1 MTHKLLS
8 LLFLALP
15 LAAMSQKPV
24 TQQEMQAIYEEVKT
38 PYKYG
43 LVVAPADNNHKI
55 DCPTVFRQGD
65 KWLMTYVV
73 YNGKTGTDGRGYE
86 TWLSESDD
94 LLHWRTLGRLL
105 SFRDSGWDRNQ
116 RGGFPALPDMEWGG
130 SYELQSYKGKHW
142 MTYIGGEGTGYEAVN
157 APLYV
162 GLAWTKGNIA
172 TAHEWESHDRP
183 ILSIHD
189 KDAQWW
195 EKMTQYKST
204 VYWDKSKTLG
214 APFVMYYNAGGR
226 HPETNLKGERVGI
239 ALSKDM
245 KNWKRYPGNPV
256 FAHEAEGTITGDAH
270 IQKIGDLYVMFYFS
284 AFEPSRRY
292 KAYNTFAVSRDLIHW
307 TDWNGKD
314 LIIPSKPY
322 DELFAH
328 KSYVIKHNGVV
339 YHFYCA
345 VNNAEQRGIAVSTSR
360 PMGRSEVRFPQPE
373 VKNRRDVTELNDNWI
388 THLVGSDTISI
399 PLLQEG
405 GVPAGRGGRHANNK
419 NSFTVNI
426 PHNWDDYYGYR
437 QLTHGNLHGT
447 AMYIKTFQ
455 SPKQPGKRYFLRFEG
470 VGTYATIKVNGK
482 DFGRHPVGRTTL
494 TLDVTDALIPGDNRL
509 EVKAEHP
516 EMIADMPW
524 VCGGCSSEWGFSE
537 GSQPL
542 GIFRP
547 VVLEATDEI
556 RIEPF
561 GVHIW
566 NNDRADSVFV
576 DTEVKNYCTKA
587 ATIEVV
593 NKFSNADG
601 KQVFRLTETVTL
613 QPGELKVIRQSSPI
627 VNPIRWSTTNPYLYK
642 LASMIKRDTKTT
654 DEITTPFGIRTLSW
668 PVKRTDG
675 DGRFFLNN
683 QPVFIN
689 GVCEYEHQFGQ
700 SHAFSHEQVT
710 ARVKQML
717 AAGFNAFRD
726 AHQPHHLDYQTYWD
740 KEGILFWT
748 QFSAHVWY
756 DTPEFRE
763 NFKRLLRQ
771 WVKERRNSPSV
782 VMWGLQNE
790 STLPREFAEECS
802 EIIREMDPTARTMRV
817 ITTCNGGEGTDW
829 NVVQNWSGTYGGDVN
844 KYNKELSQKNQLL
857 NGEYGAWRSIDLH
870 TEPEDISLS
879 PDETSPAGKAWS
891 EGRMCKLMET
901 KIRLAEQ
908 ARDSVCGQFQWIY
921 SSHDNPGRRQPDEA
935 YRKIDK
941 VGPFNYKGLVTPWEE
956 PLDVYY
962 MYRANYVPAEKD
974 PMVYLVSHTW
984 ADRFKDGRR
993 RATIEAYSNCDS
1005 VLLYND
1011 GGNLPLGSLHTG
1023 GSEFL
1028 GRKKNNG
1035 IGTHFMWENRD
1046 IRYNVLRA
1054 VGYYEGKP
1062 VCEDILVLNGLEQA
1076 PHFESLYADAQPVLK
1091 GKENAHYLYRINCGG
1106 DAYTDSFG
1114 QTWAADD
1121 TTYSRSWAE
1130 RFKEL
1135 SPYQASQRTTND
1147 PIRGTRDWALFQSF
1161 RFGRHELS
1169 YRFPVPDGTYQVE
1182 LYFTEPWHGTGG
1194 SAQTDCEGL
1203 RLFDVAINDSVVLN
1217 DLDIWAESGHDAVC
1231 KRVVIVTVRGGELRI
1246 TFPEVKA
1253 GQAIIS
1259 GIAISS
1265 SNIVSLSPAET
1276 SPSGKD
1282 SLCGKDKLWQSF
1294 DKDVLEKTP
1303 KEMLPEDKNAR
1314 TSVSY
1319 EAEAAKLSGKYLKKD
1334 HRKATGIFFGTGAK
1348 NSIEW
1353 SVSTGLAQVYALR
1366 FKYMNASGKPLT
1378 VRMQF
1383 IDSKGIVLKDDN
1395 ITFPDTP
1402 EKWRMMST
1410 TTGTFINAGHYCVLL
1425 TATDMNGLSFDALDI
1440 Q

>member
-1 MTHKLLS
+1 MYKLLS
-8 LLFLALP
+8 LLLLCLCFSP
-15 LAAMSQKPV
+15 RAMSQTLPI
-24 TQQEMQAIYEEVKT
+24 TQEEMNAVYEEART

-43 LVVAPADNNHKI
+43 LVVAPTDNNHKI

-73 YNGKTGTDGRGYE
+73 YNGKGGRDGRGYE
-86 TWLSESDD
+86 TWLAQSDD
-94 LLHWRTLGRLL
+94 LLHWTTKGRLL
-105 SFRDSGWDRNQ
+105 SYRDGAWDENQ

-130 SYELQSYKGKHW
+130 SYELQPYKGRHW
-142 MTYIGGEGTGYEAVN
+142 MTYLGGAGRGYEVAEQ
-157 APLYV
+157 PLYI
-162 GLAWTKGNIA
+162 GLASTKGDIA
-172 TAHEWESHDRP
+172 TAHEWEAMDKP

-189 KDAQWW
+189 RDAQWW
-195 EKMTQYKST
+195 EKLTQYKST
-204 VYWDKSKTLG
+204 VYWDKSQTLG
-214 APFVMYYNAGGR
+214 APFVMFYNAAGH
-226 HPETNLKGERVGI
+226 HPQTNLKAERVGI

-245 KNWKRYPGNPV
+245 KRWKRYDGNPV
-256 FAHEAEGTITGDAH
+256 FAHEAPGVITGDAH
-270 IQKIGDLYVMFYFS
+270 IQKMGDLYVMFYFS
-284 AFEPSRRY
+284 AFETSRRY
-292 KAYNTFAVSRDLIHW
+292 KAYNTFAVSRDLLHW

-314 LIIPSKPY
+314 LIVPSKPY

-328 KSYVIKHNGVV
+328 KSYVVKHDGVV

-345 VNNAEQRGIAVSTSR
+345 VNNADQRGIAVATSR
-360 PMGRSEVRFPQPE
+360 RFPRGEVSTGDGNRGVRFPKPDT
-373 VKNRRDVTELNDNWI
+373 KNRRDITELNDGWQCFP
-388 THLVGSDTISI
+388 HGEVSA
-399 PLLQEG
+399 G
-405 GVPAGRGGRHANNK
+405 GGIV
-419 NSFTVNI
+419 VNV
-426 PHNWDDYYGYR
+426 PHNLDDYYGYR

-447 AMYIKTFQ
+447 AMYTKTFQ
-455 SPKQPGKRYFLRFEG
+455 TQKQPGRRYFLRFEG
-470 VGTYATIKVNGK
+470 VGTYATITVNGN
-482 DFGRHPVGRTTL
+482 DFGRHPAGRTTL
-494 TLDVTDALIPGDNRL
+494 TLDVTDALTNGDNRL

-537 GSQPL
+537 GSQPF

-547 VVLEATDEI
+547 VVLEATDEV

-566 NNDRADSVFV
+566 NSDRADSVYV
-576 DTEVKNYCTKA
+576 DTEVKNYGATS

-593 NKFSNADG
+593 SKLSNEDG
-601 KQVFRLTETVTL
+601 KQLFRLTETVTL
-613 QPGELKVIRQSSPI
+613 KPGEVRIIRQSSPI
-627 VNPIRWSTTNPYLYK
+627 ANPTRWSTEHPYLYR
-642 LASMIKRDTKTT
+642 LASMIKRDTRTT
-654 DEITTPFGIRTLSW
+654 DEVTTPFGIRTLSW

-675 DGRFFLNN
+675 DGRFFLNDR
-683 QPVFIN
+683 PVFIN

-700 SHAFSHEQVT
+700 SHAFSHEQVS

-740 KEGILFWT
+740 REGILFWT

-756 DTPEFRE
+756 DTPEFRA

-790 STLPREFAEECS
+790 STLPRAFAEECS
-802 EIIREMDPTARTMRV
+802 NIIREMDPTARTMRV

-844 KYNKELSQKNQLL
+844 KYAQELARPDQLL
-857 NGEYGAWRSIDLH
+857 NGEYGAWRSLGLH
-870 TEPEDISLS
+870 TEPGAFKQDGVWGES
-879 PDETSPAGKAWS
+879 
-891 EGRMCKLMET
+891 RMCQLMET

-941 VGPFNYKGLVTPWEE
+941 VGPFNYKGLVSPWEE

-962 MYRANYVPAEKD
+962 MYRANYVPAKKD

-984 ADRFKDGRR
+984 ADRFKEGRR

-1011 GGNLPLGSLHTG
+1011 CGNDAL
-1023 GSEFL
+1023 L

-1035 IGTHFMWENRD
+1035 IGTHFIWENRD

-1076 PHFESLYADAQPVLK
+1076 PHFDALYADAQPVLK
-1091 GKENAHYLYRINCGG
+1091 GKENAQYLYRINCGG

-1121 TTYSRSWAE
+1121 TTYSRSWAS

-1135 SPYQASQRTTND
+1135 NPYQASQRTTND

-1169 YRFPVPDGTYQVE
+1169 YRFPVTDGTYQVE

-1194 SAQTDCEGL
+1194 SASTDCEGL
-1203 RLFDVAINDSVVLN
+1203 RLFDVAINDSLVLD
-1217 DLDIWAESGHDAVC
+1217 DLDIWAASGHDGAY
-1231 KRVVIVTVRGGELRI
+1231 KRTVTATIRGGELRI

-1253 GQAIIS
+1253 GQAVIS
-1259 GIAISS
+1259 AIAIASTD
-1265 SNIVSLSPAET
+1265 SNLKPVALPAPGW
-1276 SPSGKD
+1276 SWAKAD
-1282 SLCGKDKLWQSF
+1282 S
-1294 DKDVLEKTP
+1294 DVLEKTP
-1303 KEMLPEDKNAR
+1303 KELLPEDKNAR
-1314 TSVSY
+1314 ASVSY
-1319 EAEAAKLSGKYLKKD
+1319 EAEAAIVKGKYLKKD
-1334 HRKATGIFFGTGAK
+1334 HRKQSGIFFGAGTK

-1353 SVSTGLAQVYALR
+1353 SVSTGLAQIYALR

-1410 TTGTFINAGHYCVLL
+1410 TTGTFINAGHYRVLL
-1425 TATDMNGLSFDALDI
+1425 TAPDMNGLAFDALDI